1 MITKQVCLTK
11 QAGMPTSPL
20 HISLWEQ
27 ITAEHLSERFQPC
40 LVLAESDLSMSECF
54 QPCLVL
60 AEAD

>member
-40 LVLAESDLSMSECF
+40 LVLAE
-54 QPCLVL
+54 
-60 AEAD
+60 AD